1 MPSRRSSVDGGVS
14 EGRAAT
20 SVCCTDLQHSCLP
33 PSGTTTTTTTTGTDT
48 DTQDTLPAAQ
58 DGSSGR
64 QTRRTCP
71 AADAVSTVASV
82 RGEQPR
88 LCAAQT
94 CSTLACRRV
103 APPPPPPTGTDTN
116 TQDTLPAAQD
126 GSSGRQTRRTCPATD
141 AVSTV
146 ASVRGEQPRL
156 CAAQTCSTLAC
167 RRVAPPPPP
176 PPGTDANTQDTLPA
190 AQDGSS
196 GRQTRRTCPA
206 ADAVSTVASVRG
218 EQPRLCAAQ
227 TCSTL
232 ACRRVAPPPPPP
244 TGTDTDTQDTLP
256 AAQDGSSGRQTR
268 RTCPAADAVSTVA
281 SVRGEQPRLCAAQ
294 TCSTLACR
302 RVAPPPP
309 PPVALTPTPRTH
321 CRQLRTA
328 AQDGRRDTRAQPP
341 MQCRRWRQ

>member
-1 MPSRRSSVDGGVS
+1 M
-14 EGRAAT
+14 
-20 SVCCTDLQHSCLP
+20 CCTDLQHSCLP
-33 PSGTTTTTTTTGTDT
+33 PSGTTTTAGTDT
-48 DTQDTLPAAQ
+48 
-58 DGSSGR
+58 
-64 QTRRTCP
+64 
-71 AADAVSTVASV
+71 
-82 RGEQPR
+82 
-88 LCAAQT
+88 
-94 CSTLACRRV
+94 
-103 APPPPPPTGTDTN
+103 
-116 TQDTLPAAQD
+116 
-126 GSSGRQTRRTCPATD
+126 
-141 AVSTV
+141 
-146 ASVRGEQPRL
+146 
-156 CAAQTCSTLAC
+156 
-167 RRVAPPPPP
+167 
-176 PPGTDANTQDTLPA
+176 NTQDTLPA

-244 TGTDTDTQDTLP
+244 AQALTPTPRKHCRQLRP
-256 AAQDGSSGRQTR
+256 AAQDGSAGRQTR

-309 PPVALTPTPRTH
+309 PPPVALTPTPRTH
-321 CRQLRTA
+321 CRLLRTA
-328 AQDGRRDTRAQPP
+328 AQDGRRGARAQPP

>member
-1 MPSRRSSVDGGVS
+1 MLHRLAALLPAAEWHHHHHHHLALTPTPRTHCWQLRTAAQDADERTCPAADAVSTVASVRGEQPRLCAAQTCSTLACRRV
-14 EGRAAT
+14 A
-20 SVCCTDLQHSCLP
+20 P
-33 PSGTTTTTTTTGTDT
+33 PPRPPLTTN
-48 DTQDTLPAAQ
+48 TQDTLPAAH

-103 APPPPPPTGTDTN
+103 APPPPPPPPAL
-116 TQDTLPAAQD
+116 TQHPGHTA
-126 GSSGRQTRRTCPATD
+126 GSSGRQLRTADETHVPSRRCSVDGGVSEGRAAT
-141 AVSTV
+141 
-146 ASVRGEQPRL
+146 SVCCTDLQHSCL
-156 CAAQTCSTLAC
+156 
-167 RRVAPPPPP
+167 PPSGTTTTTTTT
-176 PPGTDANTQDTLPA
+176 GTDTNTQDTLPA

-244 TGTDTDTQDTLP
+244 PL
-256 AAQDGSSGRQTR
+256 
-268 RTCPAADAVSTVA
+268 
-281 SVRGEQPRLCAAQ
+281 
-294 TCSTLACR
+294 
-302 RVAPPPP
+302 
-309 PPVALTPTPRTH
+309 ALTPTPRTH

-328 AQDGRRDTRAQPP
+328 AQDGRRDARAQPP

>member
-1 MPSRRSSVDGGVS
+1 MAGSTDETHVPSRRCSVDGGVS

-33 PSGTTTTTTTTGTDT
+33 PSGTTTT
-48 DTQDTLPAAQ
+48 
-58 DGSSGR
+58 
-64 QTRRTCP
+64 
-71 AADAVSTVASV
+71 
-82 RGEQPR
+82 
-88 LCAAQT
+88 
-94 CSTLACRRV
+94 
-103 APPPPPPTGTDTN
+103 
-116 TQDTLPAAQD
+116 
-126 GSSGRQTRRTCPATD
+126 AT
-141 AVSTV
+141 AT
-146 ASVRGEQPRL
+146 
-156 CAAQTCSTLAC
+156 
-167 RRVAPPPPP
+167 
-176 PPGTDANTQDTLPA
+176 GTDANTQDTLPA

-244 TGTDTDTQDTLP
+244 PPALTPTPRTHCWQLRTADETHVPSRRSSVDGGVSEGRAATSVCCTDLQHYCLPPSGTTTTTTTTGTDTNTQDTLP
-256 AAQDGSSGRQTR
+256 ASQDGSSGRQTR

-309 PPVALTPTPRTH
+309 PPLALTPTPRTH

-328 AQDGRRDTRAQPP
+328 AQGGRRDARAQPP